1 MSGVAALILS
11 NDCYLK
17 ISELKNKIIN
27 SVTANLPKES
37 ENGDADTEGMV
48 NAKNVF
54 EASGESEKSGDLS
67 WDSSL
72 QEQNNFAKYPFY
84 FEYGGES
91 SKILFDSSAIFNSIK
106 LKIYQ
111 RTSQEKE
118 VIYLVDTVISGTNE
132 YQLPAMQTGV
142 EYLLGVQNKRSR
154 QC

>member
-1 MSGVAALILS
+1 M
-11 NDCYLK
+11 NRK
-17 ISELKNKIIN
+17 
-27 SVTANLPKES
+27 T
-37 ENGDADTEGMV
+37 
-48 NAKNVF
+48 
-54 EASGESEKSGDLS
+54 GDLS

-142 EYLLGVQNKRSR
+142 EYVLSIKTVSGDDICEYTGTVKFNQMEDNFYFDYNILHSQSYSSVPTQPAASGKYTQQKLKKRI
-154 QC
+154 